1 MELVELR
8 EVVTAVKKR
17 LDAVDKALATIMR
30 LEQKR
35 AEHTPEINAHVAKAV
50 ALAEQVERDM
60 PVLAE
65 VAPWSATYLAEVEH
79 TAEQARARFGATL
92 ADALQRHNMTL
103 SGQYPLLKVGLF
115 VLQLDFDKNRVT
127 IWYGPRQERLAQ
139 CHARVSDVVQS
150 ITTTRDA
157 LGSSLPEHDLLAR
170 LQTAYRRANDNR
182 PGESIPLV
190 AVLSELAPLMQEP
203 QWRHDP
209 QQQHYRS
216 YPWCARERYASLP
229 DTETTSLSETMRTTT
244 ILYTGA
250 LPVDTLVTSVSAE
263 PSRCHVLV
271 PRVVLSL
278 RVGALS
284 PSHAPNTLS
293 PSHAPNEQQ
302 GRPVTND
309 QAMAKL
315 ERTPLTLLCPW

>member
-1 MELVELR
+1 
-8 EVVTAVKKR
+8 
-17 LDAVDKALATIMR
+17 MR

-35 AEHTPEINAHVAKAV
+35 AEHTPEIKAHVAKAV

-216 YPWCARERYASLP
+216 YGRAAFSYDLYRLRCASDLAGSAHRPHLSIATREQTKQR
-229 DTETTSLSETMRTTT
+229 ETSLW
-244 ILYTGA
+244 I
-250 LPVDTLVTSVSAE
+250 P
-263 PSRCHVLV
+263 
-271 PRVVLSL
+271 
-278 RVGALS
+278 
-284 PSHAPNTLS
+284 
-293 PSHAPNEQQ
+293 
-302 GRPVTND
+302 TND
-309 QAMAKL
+309 HGDGSMYALIQFPKESL
-315 ERTPLTLLCPW
+315 V